1 MDAGER
7 EPWERR
13 ADETSH
19 QYLAFR
25 RFRDLGVTRS
35 LRSLTGT
42 PPGRRLPGNVER
54 WATRHRWRERAAAW
68 DDELFRIEDDA
79 RLESISGSAALDLP
93 LDP

>member
-1 MDAGER
+1 MDTGER
-7 EPWERR
+7 APWERR

-25 RFRDLGVTRS
+25 RFRDLGPSRS

-68 DDELFRIEDDA
+68 DDELYRIEDDA
-79 RLESISGSAALDLP
+79 RLASSSGSAVRELLLD
-93 LDP
+93 